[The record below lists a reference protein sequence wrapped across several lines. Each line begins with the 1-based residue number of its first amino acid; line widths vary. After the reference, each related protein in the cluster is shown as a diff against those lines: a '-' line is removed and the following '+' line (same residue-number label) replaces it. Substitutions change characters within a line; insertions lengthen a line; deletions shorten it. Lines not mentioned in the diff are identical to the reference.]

1 MPEAQIS
8 THSSHSSHSQTINKQ
23 ITLPLTFICFDFEWQ
38 ILPDAKGNQ
47 PFRAASFVDSN
58 GLKKVFLIQ
67 DYEKTFG
74 IKAEYALLLE
84 ILNFLAKYEYSFGWY
99 SKGFESYNDQ
109 KKRIEGKNS
118 DLVMLDKRLKAN
130 GISSI
135 VGFNRF
141 GTPYVIRASHVD
153 AMKLYEKP
161 MVKVSIYKNKYTG
174 MGLDMVSQA
183 IIGKGK
189 YKGFSGKDFD
199 SLPTL
204 EDKRN
209 YVLEDSQLVF
219 DILQHN
225 DYEIIKLMLSIT
237 NLTGVSFETVCNSG
251 VSTLWTRILDDIILK
266 ELERLASIAQINS
279 PRYLLLKKYYDRKAY
294 QKPVFQEENE
304 VYQLLDDNVIEEE
317 ENEDD
322 NSFSSSSSE
331 EKQQQKEKHIK
342 FEGGKVIEP
351 IRGEHRNVIVFDVA
365 SLYPKMVIN
374 YNISFD
380 TVLCDCCKDNLL
392 ARVPKEVVH
401 VKDYWICKR
410 QQGIFTERMLHFTNE
425 RLKQKKLGNE
435 IDSQGLKILI
445 NAGYGVFGYEYF
457 KYFNQDVAIL
467 IAAYGR
473 YTLTKMI
480 ELAESQGLKV
490 IYGDTDSLFI
500 IKGNNVEKK
509 EDYLQITD
517 KEIEQFKSKC
527 AQILNIEAK
536 HKRTFDKAIIAKKKH
551 YLGILEDKTKQLV
564 IKGFE
569 GIKSD
574 RVKWVRNAFAQVIED
589 YKNGFNPIP
598 KLKQAISDLE
608 QWNIKEPKKILLK
621 TTKIGKDPED
631 YENNCISKR
640 IGVELGLRRGDI
652 ASYYLA
658 DNEKGYTFDVNECSI
673 SQYKKMLSSAVK
685 DIVEILGYD
694 VEHDIFSGTTYLS
707 DLL

>member
-1 MPEAQIS
+1 MPGPQS
-8 THSSHSSHSQTINKQ
+8 PTYSSSHSPYTYPVLKQ
-23 ITLPLTFICFDFEWQ
+23 KLPLEFVCFDFEWK
-38 ILPDAKGNQ
+38 PVPGAKGNQ
-47 PFRAASFVDSN
+47 PFRAASFVDSK
-58 GLKKVFLIQ
+58 GLKKAFLIQ

-84 ILNFLAKYEYSFGWY
+84 IINFLAKYEYSFGWY

-130 GISSI
+130 GIPSI

-141 GTPYVIRASHVD
+141 GTPYIIRASHID

-174 MGLDMVSQA
+174 MALDMVSKA
-183 IIGKGK
+183 IIDRGK
-189 YKGFSGKDFD
+189 YKEYSGKDFD
-199 SLPTL
+199 NLPTL

-225 DYEIIKLMLSIT
+225 NYEIIKLMSSIA
-237 NLTGVSFETVCNSG
+237 NLTGISFETVCNGG
-251 VSTLWTRILDDIILK
+251 VSKLWTRILDDIIPK
-266 ELERLASIAQINS
+266 ELERLASITQINS
-279 PRYLLLKKYYDRKAY
+279 PRYLLLKEYYDRQAY
-294 QKPVFQEENE
+294 QKSVFQEENE
-304 VYQLLDDNVIEEE
+304 VYQLLLDDNVNEEDEEEDE

-322 NSFSSSSSE
+322 NYSCSSE
-331 EKQQQKEKHIK
+331 EKQQQIEKHIK

-380 TVLCDCCKDNLL
+380 TVHCDCCKDNPL
-392 ARVPKEVVH
+392 ARVPKEVTN
-401 VKDYWICKR
+401 VKDYWICKM
-410 QQGIFTERMLHFTNE
+410 QQGIFTERMLHFTKE
-425 RLKQKKLGNE
+425 RLEQKKLGNE

-457 KYFNQDVAIL
+457 KYFNRDVPIL
-467 IAAYGR
+467 IAAFGR
-473 YTLTKMI
+473 YTLTRMTI
-480 ELAESQGLKV
+480 LAEMQGLKV

-500 IKGNNVEKK
+500 IKGNVEIK
-509 EDYLQITD
+509 DYSYITEE
-517 KEIEQFKSKC
+517 EIKQFKSKC
-527 AQILNIEAK
+527 AQILNIDVK
-536 HKRTFDKAIIAKKKH
+536 HERTFDKAIIAKKKH
-551 YLGILEDKTKQLV
+551 YLGILEDKTKQPI

-574 RVKWVRNAFAQVIED
+574 RVEWVRNAFAQVIED
-589 YKNGFNPIP
+589 YKNGINPIL
-598 KLKQAISDLE
+598 KLKQAFSDLE
-608 QWNIKEPKKILLK
+608 QWNIKEPEKVLLK

-631 YENNCISKR
+631 YEHNCLSKR
-640 IGVELGLRRGDI
+640 IGLELGLRRGDV

-658 DNEKGYTFDVNECSI
+658 DNRKGYTFDVNECSI
-673 SQYKKMLSSAVK
+673 SQYKKCFQVL
-685 DIVEILGYD
+685 
-694 VEHDIFSGTTYLS
+694 
-707 DLL
+707 

>member
-1 MPEAQIS
+1 MPGPQS
-8 THSSHSSHSQTINKQ
+8 PTYSSSHSPHTYPVLKPK
-23 ITLPLTFICFDFEWQ
+23 LPLEFVCFDFEWKQ
-38 ILPDAKGNQ
+38 LPDAKGNQ

-84 ILNFLAKYEYSFGWY
+84 IINLLAKYEYSFGWY

-130 GISSI
+130 GIPSI

-141 GTPYVIRASHVD
+141 GTPYIIRASHID

-174 MGLDMVSQA
+174 MALDMVSKA
-183 IIGKGK
+183 IIDRGK
-189 YKGFSGKDFD
+189 YKEYSGKDFD

-219 DILQHN
+219 DILYHN
-225 DYEIIKLMLSIT
+225 NYEIIKLMSSIA
-237 NLTGVSFETVCNSG
+237 NLTGVSFETVCNGG
-251 VSTLWTRILDDIILK
+251 VSKLWTRILDDIILK

-279 PRYLLLKKYYDRKAY
+279 PRYLLLKEYYDRQTY
-294 QKPVFQEENE
+294 QKYVFQEENE
-304 VYQLLDDNVIEEE
+304 VYQLLLDDNVNEEEE

-322 NSFSSSSSE
+322 NSSSSSE
-331 EKQQQKEKHIK
+331 EKQQQIEKHIK

-365 SLYPKMVIN
+365 SLYPKMIIN

-380 TVLCDCCKDNLL
+380 TVHCDCCKDNPL
-392 ARVPKEVVH
+392 ARVPKEVTN
-401 VKDYWICKR
+401 VKDYWICKM
-410 QQGIFTERMLHFTNE
+410 QQGIFTERMLHFTKE
-425 RLKQKKLGNE
+425 RLEQKQLGNV
-435 IDSQGLKILI
+435 IYSQGLKILI

-457 KYFNQDVAIL
+457 KYFNRDVALL

-480 ELAESQGLKV
+480 ELAKSQGLKV

-500 IKGNNVEKK
+500 TKGDVEKK
-509 EDYLQITD
+509 DYSHITD
-517 KEIEQFKSKC
+517 QEIKQFKSKC
-527 AQILNIEAK
+527 AQLLSIDVK
-536 HKRTFDKAIIAKKKH
+536 HERTFDKAIIAKKKH
-551 YLGILEDKTKQLV
+551 YLGILEDKTKQPV

-574 RVKWVRNAFAQVIED
+574 RVEWVRNAFAQVIDD
-589 YKNGFNPIP
+589 YKNSINPI
-598 KLKQAISDLE
+598 L
-608 QWNIKEPKKILLK
+608 
-621 TTKIGKDPED
+621 
-631 YENNCISKR
+631 
-640 IGVELGLRRGDI
+640 
-652 ASYYLA
+652 
-658 DNEKGYTFDVNECSI
+658 
-673 SQYKKMLSSAVK
+673 
-685 DIVEILGYD
+685 
-694 VEHDIFSGTTYLS
+694 
-707 DLL
+707 

>member
-1 MPEAQIS
+1 MPGPQSS

-23 ITLPLTFICFDFEWQ
+23 ITLPLTFVCFDFEWQ

-47 PFRAASFVDSN
+47 QFRAASFIDSN

-74 IKAEYALLLE
+74 RKAEYALLLE
-84 ILNFLAKYEYSFGWY
+84 IINLLAKYEYSFGWY

-109 KKRIEGKNS
+109 KQRIEGKNS

-130 GISSI
+130 GIPSI

-141 GTPYVIRASHVD
+141 GTPYIIRSSHID

-161 MVKVSIYKNKYTG
+161 MVNVGIYKNKYTG
-174 MGLDMVSQA
+174 MALDMVSKA
-183 IIGKGK
+183 IIDRGKHRG
-189 YKGFSGKDFD
+189 YSGKNFD
-199 SLPTL
+199 SLPIL

-225 DYEIIKLMLSIT
+225 NYEIIKLMSSIA
-237 NLTGVSFETVCNSG
+237 NLTGVSFETVCNGG
-251 VSTLWTRILDDIILK
+251 VSKLWTRILDDIIPK

-279 PRYLLLKKYYDRKAY
+279 TRYLRLREYYDRQTY
-294 QKPVFQEENE
+294 QKSIFQEENE
-304 VYQLLDDNVIEEE
+304 VYQLLDNDVNEEEE
-317 ENEDD
+317 ENEND
-322 NSFSSSSSE
+322 NHYSSSE
-331 EKQQQKEKHIK
+331 EKQQIEKQVK

-351 IRGEHRNVIVFDVA
+351 IKGEHRNVIVFDVA

-380 TVLCDCCKDNLL
+380 TILCDCCKDNPL
-392 ARVPKEVVH
+392 ARVPKDVIAIK
-401 VKDYWICKR
+401 KDYWICKR
-410 QQGIFTERMLHFTNE
+410 QQGIFTERMLHFTKE
-425 RLKQKKLGNE
+425 RLKQKQLGNE

-480 ELAESQGLKV
+480 ELAQSQGLKV
-490 IYGDTDSLFI
+490 VYGDTDSLFI

-509 EDYLQITD
+509 DYSHTTYE
-517 KEIEQFKSKC
+517 EIEQFKSKC
-527 AQILNIEAK
+527 TQILNIDVK
-536 HKRTFDKAIIAKKKH
+536 HERTFDKAIIAKKKH
-551 YLGILEDKTKQLV
+551 YLGILEDKSKQPI

-574 RVKWVRNAFAQVIED
+574 RVEWVRNAFAQVIED
-589 YKNGFNPIP
+589 YKNGFNPIL
-598 KLKQAISDLE
+598 KLKQAFSDLE
-608 QWNIKEPKKILLK
+608 QWNIEEPEKVLLK

-631 YENNCISKR
+631 YENNCLSKR
-640 IGVELGLRRGDI
+640 IGLELGLKHGDT

-673 SQYKKMLSSAVK
+673 SQYKKMLSGTVN

-694 VEHDIFSGTTYLS
+694 IEHDLFDEMTYLNS
-707 DLL
+707 LL